1 MPFGIRRRVRNSWP
15 LLVWY
20 LTAFLAVCVQAGAA
34 SGQSIQADQYYQ
46 QGVQSLRREQWKA
59 AVSSF
64 EEVLK
69 LDPRR
74 ADAENGLGAALGK
87 LGDKSGSQAAFR
99 RAVEIDPGYAEA
111 HYNLA
116 LWLREAGD
124 IGQALSELNTAIK
137 LRPDYEAAQLASGL
151 IFQQLGDPDRAVELF
166 KAVLQQDPRSAETH
180 TWLGVVYGQQNHLL
194 DSIGEFQQAIDI
206 NPEYLDAYN
215 NLAATLIRSK
225 RFEEAVRVSRSG
237 LALSPHNVELGL
249 NLSRAL
255 RAKGSLDAALTEL
268 RLVLKDGDNAEVA
281 CEVAEILRQ
290 KGDFN
295 GSIEASENA
304 LALRP
309 GLGNAYESLGLA
321 LKAESAARVP
331 KRNESQ
337 HALSGKAKDR
347 YNSGRELL
355 SKGEMAAAKN
365 EFEKAIEDDPKG
377 AEAHNLLG
385 FVLGQLGDLPQA
397 IGHLHEAV
405 ALDPALA
412 TAHYNL
418 GVALWYS
425 HQTSES
431 ISALQTAIRLDP
443 AFAEAYSFL
452 GMASRQSGDLDG
464 GRRYLERAISLNPD
478 LPGPHIDLGLILLKT
493 GQSEAAFEQFQSIVN
508 RESAEQIPDIQL
520 AVDAVQESIKQKADD
535 ALAYDTLGL
544 LLGKAGSAP
553 QEVREQFRK
562 AIQLRPNFA
571 EAHNHLGLALIQT
584 GEDDDAIKEF
594 REALRLNPNYAE
606 AHGNLGAAVTS
617 NNDDEAIREL
627 ERAVTLQ
634 PDSVKVQYNLAMAYL
649 QKFGVDKEIDQ
660 LEKVITL
667 DPNFAEAYYSLGK
680 ALMQKGRIQEALAPL
695 QRAVSL
701 DPNSGHAHYQLGLA
715 LSRTNQTEA
724 GKLELDK
731 GLKLI
736 ADDERNRKANALEAQ
751 AKLELENG
759 QTQLAAEDLKTV
771 VQLLPDYAEGHLT
784 LAEVLAKLSDLDNSI
799 PEFQRALELQP
810 NLYAAHIGLGQV
822 LKKKGNFADAK
833 SAFEAAIRLRPSS
846 AEAYNNLGLVLIE
859 EGDQNGAAAAFRKV
873 LEIEPGSVA
882 GRENLDAILMKTA
895 SRPATSVYSAKSRS
909 SLQSRTPVGELTPNR
924 DVDDVGQ
931 IKNFEAS
938 IDQDKI
944 DEVEPLVL
952 AYLKEYPNSWRAH
965 YIQGYV
971 LFRMRKIGDSI
982 KELAKSLEL
991 NVENPEA
998 HKILGRDFVVIGK
1011 FDYAQTELQQAARL
1025 KPQSA
1030 EIHYSLGEVYSGR
1043 DMFKEA
1049 KSEFATTIQLDSKY
1063 AEAYNAL
1070 GFAEESLGDDTAA
1083 LEAYNKALQIADQ
1096 KGFKFDAPY
1105 INLSAYYNRLGK
1117 PELALQNAQKAI
1129 ELDSKSDLAYYQL
1142 GRAYQSQ
1149 GKWDQAAEGFRNA
1162 ISANPVSPS
1171 SAQYYYVLSQV
1182 YRKLG
1187 KTKESL
1193 AALERFQELKHATE
1207 LIEDKM
1213 LDNRRVSVSD
1223 PAAHDKQ

>member
-1 MPFGIRRRVRNSWP
+1 MRFGIRRRVRNSWP
-15 LLVWY
+15 LLAG
-20 LTAFLAVCVQAGAA
+20 LIAFLAVCVQAGAA
-34 SGQSIQADQYYQ
+34 AGQSSQADQSYQ
-46 QGVQSLRREQWKA
+46 QGVQSLRQEQWKA

-64 EEVLK
+64 EEALK

-87 LGDKSGSQAAFR
+87 LGDQSGSQAAFR
-99 RAVEIDPGYAEA
+99 RAIEIDPGYAEA

-124 IGQALSELNTAIK
+124 LGQALSELSTAIK

-151 IFQQLGDPDRAVELF
+151 IFQQVGDPDKAVELF
-166 KAVLQQDPRSAETH
+166 KAVLQQDPRSSETH
-180 TWLGVVYGQQNHLL
+180 NWLGVVYAQKNHLL

-215 NLAATLIRSK
+215 NLAATLIRAK
-225 RFEEAVRVSRSG
+225 RFEEAGRVSRSG
-237 LALSPHNVELGL
+237 LTLSPHNVELRL
-249 NLSRAL
+249 NLSRAI

-268 RLVLKDGDNAEVA
+268 RLVLKDGDNAEV
-281 CEVAEILRQ
+281 EYEIAEILRQ
-290 KGDFN
+290 KGDFK

-309 GLGNAYESLGLA
+309 GMGNAYESLGLA
-321 LKAESAARVP
+321 LQAESAARVP
-331 KRNESQ
+331 QPNQSQ
-337 HALSGKAKDR
+337 HHALGGEAKDR
-347 YNSGRELL
+347 YDSGRELL
-355 SKGEMAAAKN
+355 SKREMDAAKN
-365 EFEKAIEDDPKG
+365 EFEKAIEEDPKG

-385 FVLGQLGDLPQA
+385 FVLGQLGDLPRA
-397 IGHLHEAV
+397 IEHLHKAV

-431 ISALQTAIRLDP
+431 IPELRTAIRLDP

-452 GMASRQSGDLDG
+452 GMAFGQSGELDN

-478 LPGPHIDLGLILLKT
+478 LPGPHIDLGLTLLKT

-508 RESAEQIPDIQL
+508 RESAEQIPDLQL

-544 LLGKAGSAP
+544 LLGKAGSDP
-553 QEVREQFRK
+553 QAVREQFRK
-562 AIQLRPNFA
+562 AIQLRPNLA

-584 GEDDDAIKEF
+584 GGDDAAIKEF

-617 NNDDEAIREL
+617 NNDEEAIREL
-627 ERAVTLQ
+627 ELAISLQ
-634 PDSVKVQYNLAMAYL
+634 PDSVKAQYNLAMAYL
-649 QKFGVDKEIDQ
+649 QKYGVDKEIDQ
-660 LEKVITL
+660 LQNVIRL
-667 DPNFAEAYYSLGK
+667 DPNFSEAYYSLGK

-715 LSRTNQTEA
+715 LSRTNQTEE

-751 AKLELENG
+751 AKLELEKG
-759 QTQLAAEDLKTV
+759 QTQPAAEDFKAV
-771 VQLLPDYAEGHLT
+771 VQLLPDYAEGHLM
-784 LAEVLAKLSDLDNSI
+784 LAEALAKLSDLEGSI
-799 PEFQRALELQP
+799 REFQRTLELQP
-810 NLYAAHIGLGQV
+810 NLYAADIGLGQV
-822 LKKKGNFADAK
+822 LKKKGNLADAQV
-833 SAFEAAIRLRPSS
+833 AFEAAIRLRPSS
-846 AEAYNNLGLVLIE
+846 AEAYNNLGLVLTE
-859 EGDQNGAAAAFRKV
+859 EGDQKGAAAAFRKV
-873 LEIEPGSVA
+873 LEIEPGNVA
-882 GRENLDAILMKTA
+882 GRENLDAILNKTA
-895 SRPATSVYSAKSRS
+895 STPATSVNSAKPVS
-909 SLQSRTPVGELTPNR
+909 SLPSRPSVGELIPNG

-931 IKNFEAS
+931 IKNFEAA

-952 AYLKEYPNSWRAH
+952 AYLKEHPNSWRAH

-991 NVENPEA
+991 NVDNPEA

-1070 GFAEESLGDDTAA
+1070 GFADESLGDDTAA
-1083 LEAYNKALQIADQ
+1083 LEAYNKALQVADQ

-1117 PELALQNAQKAI
+1117 PELALQKAQKAI

-1142 GRAYQSQ
+1142 GRAYQSLS
-1149 GKWDQAAEGFRNA
+1149 KWDQAAEAFRNA
-1162 ISANPVSPS
+1162 VSANPVSPS

-1213 LDNRRVSVSD
+1213 LDNRRVSVSK
-1223 PAAHDKQ
+1223 PAADDKQ